1 MDLGFTANF
10 LPAPLLDVAN
20 EVDVDGIE
28 EVAEAEEVDL
38 LADDDEDEDE
48 DDDYD
53 DDDDGDEE
61 YVDVEDDNK
70 EEVHAEE
77 DDDEYVEDGKL
88 SSTAAASSVTGEYH
102 R

>member
-1 MDLGFTANF
+1 
-10 LPAPLLDVAN
+10 LDVAK

-48 DDDYD
+48 DNDDN
-53 DDDDGDEE
+53 DDDDGDED
-61 YVDVEDDNK
+61 YVDVEDDNE
-70 EEVHAEE
+70 EEVHVEE

>member
-1 MDLGFTANF
+1 MAK
-10 LPAPLLDVAN
+10 

-38 LADDDEDEDE
+38 LADNNEDEDE
-48 DDDYD
+48 DND

-61 YVDVEDDNK
+61 YVDVEDDNE
-70 EEVHAEE
+70 EEVHVEE